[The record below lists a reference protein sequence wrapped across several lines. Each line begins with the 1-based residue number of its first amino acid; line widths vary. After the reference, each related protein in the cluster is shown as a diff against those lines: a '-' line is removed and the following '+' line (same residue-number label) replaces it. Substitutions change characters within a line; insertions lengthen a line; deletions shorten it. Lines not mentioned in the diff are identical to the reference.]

1 MKRISGILT
10 IFLLLIIVIPF
21 KVNASSATLTTDKN
35 TMQVGES
42 ATLTLTMTSLAWGY
56 QFSGGISNTENNVMS
71 LDVNDLT
78 NKTTEKT
85 FTFTPTQAGNYTITA
100 TVQLLDQADLVP
112 VLDANN
118 QLDPMQTYMASLPN
132 ATTTTPSVT
141 IVVNEAPQSSNN
153 SNNTNNNSNSNNQT
167 NTTIPETKKEEKK
180 EEVKESK
187 KEEIKITKFEI
198 EGYKIDFD
206 SNTYEYTIDVDSETT
221 TIDIKVEGNDIDV
234 VGAGTINIEDKDSIK
249 IVITKGTEKKEYTIK
264 INRLEKEEKVEEV
277 PEDNKSIPETTGV
290 KEKTNALSIIM
301 PSILVLLFIIDLVL
315 GIKVINKKRKRQ

>member
-1 MKRISGILT
+1 MKRVKYLLIL
-10 IFLLLIIVIPF
+10 IILIIVIITP

-35 TMQVGES
+35 QIQVGES
-42 ATLTLTMTSLAWGY
+42 CTLTLTMNSLAWGY

-112 VLDANN
+112 VLDTNN

-141 IVVNEAPQSSNN
+141 IVVTQPPTNNDNN
-153 SNNTNNNSNSNNQT
+153 SNNNTQPS
-167 NTTIPETKKEEKK
+167 TTIPETKKEEI
-180 EEVKESK
+180 K
-187 KEEIKITKFEI
+187 KEEIKEDKKEEIVISKFEI

-206 SNTYEYTIDVDSETT
+206 SKTYEYTINIDSKTT
-221 TIDIKVEGNDIDV
+221 TLNIKVEGNDIKV
-234 VGAGTINIEDKDSIK
+234 EGSGTINIENKESIK
-249 IVITKGTEKKEYTIK
+249 IVVTKGAETKEYTIK
-264 INRLEKEEKVEEV
+264 LNRIEEDEVEEENIV
-277 PEDNKSIPETTGV
+277 EDTKSDAITTTGV
-290 KEKTNALSIIM
+290 KEKTNALTIIM
-301 PSILVLLFIIDLVL
+301 PSIFILLFITDFFL
-315 GIKVINKKRKRQ
+315 GIKVINKKRKHQ